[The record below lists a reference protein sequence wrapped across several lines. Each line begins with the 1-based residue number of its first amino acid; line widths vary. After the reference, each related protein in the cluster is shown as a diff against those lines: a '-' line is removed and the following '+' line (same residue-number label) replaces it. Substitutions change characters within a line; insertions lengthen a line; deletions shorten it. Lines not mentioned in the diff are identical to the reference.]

1 VKPWACASMPTE
13 IVLRYDRSVDALY
26 IKLKEDRVAESD
38 EVAPGIIVDYNDRGE
53 VVGIEVLQFSKRN
66 IDIKKLI
73 IEGIESLLLAV

>member
-1 VKPWACASMPTE
+1 VKPWDYASMPTE

-38 EVAPGIIVDYNDRGE
+38 EIAPGIIVDYNERGE

-73 IEGIESLLLAV
+73 TEGIESLLLAV

>member
-1 VKPWACASMPTE
+1 MPTE

-38 EVAPGIIVDYNDRGE
+38 EVAPGIIVDYNERGE

-66 IDIKKLI
+66 IDIKKLVT
-73 IEGIESLLLAV
+73 EGIESLLLAV